1 MSITSTSSATVC
13 IDTTIYGTRYTNLPG
28 RIIGYVVELA
38 EPVSYTVSYAGFEDT
53 PTVRH
58 VVISQIPIK
67 GMTPATV
74 SNAAAPIR
82 TGRDE

>member
-1 MSITSTSSATVC
+1 MEHTLSVNTTV
-13 IDTTIYGTRYTNLPG
+13 YGTRYTNLPG
-28 RIIGYVVELA
+28 KIVGYVVELTD
-38 EPVSYTVSYAGFEDT
+38 PITYTVSYAGFEDT

-74 SNAAAPIR
+74 SSTPSSSSSSSPHPS
-82 TGRDE
+82 